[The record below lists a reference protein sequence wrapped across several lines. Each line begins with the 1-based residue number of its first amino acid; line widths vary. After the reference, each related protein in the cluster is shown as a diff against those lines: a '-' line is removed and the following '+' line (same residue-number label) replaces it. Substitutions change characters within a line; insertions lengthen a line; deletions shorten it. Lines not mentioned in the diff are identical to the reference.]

1 MSFHFR
7 DLAMLS
13 LELIEGFILNIPTDY
28 KLGMVKFPIR
38 RKHWIAI
45 RQIGHHYYNL
55 DSKLEAPE
63 VIGGRSELVQYL
75 REQVKSNEKE
85 LLLAVSAEI
94 AQEGTWYQD
103 ENSSEEQNSSTEN
116 KPCDNHETTTAE
128 VESDVAKL
136 KLSEE
141 NAAQNDY
148 GHAPTGQ
155 TGAQTTSIKINCK
168 PAAGNSDS
176 KNNASN
182 GEIKRASSSADKYE
196 VKRCDSRNSELEFT
210 SHS

>member
-1 MSFHFR
+1 
-7 DLAMLS
+7 MLS
-13 LELIEGFILNIPTDY
+13 LDLIEGFILNIPTDY

-45 RQIGHHYYNL
+45 RQIGQHYYNL

-63 VIGGRSELVQYL
+63 VIGGRSELVEYL

-85 LLLAVSAEI
+85 LLLVVSTEI
-94 AQEGTWYQD
+94 AQAGTWYQED
-103 ENSSEEQNSSTEN
+103 EHLSDEQNLSVEN
-116 KPCDNHETTTAE
+116 NPCDSHAATTAE

-136 KLSEE
+136 KFSEE
-141 NAAQNDY
+141 HTTQDDNV
-148 GHAPTGQ
+148 HASTDQVG
-155 TGAQTTSIKINCK
+155 TQTTSIKIHCK

-176 KNNASN
+176 KNNVSN

-196 VKRCDSRNSELEFT
+196 VKRCDSRNSEVEFT

>member
-1 MSFHFR
+1 
-7 DLAMLS
+7 MLS
-13 LELIEGFILNIPTDY
+13 LDLIEGFILNIPTDY

-45 RQIGHHYYNL
+45 RQIGQHYYNL
-55 DSKLEAPE
+55 DSKLEGPE

-75 REQVKSNEKE
+75 GEQVKSNEKE
-85 LLLAVSAEI
+85 LLLVVSTEI
-94 AQEGTWYQD
+94 AQEGTWYQED
-103 ENSSEEQNSSTEN
+103 ENVSEEQNFSAEN
-116 KPCDNHETTTAE
+116 KPCDSHQATSAK
-128 VESDVAKL
+128 VERDVVKL

-141 NAAQNDY
+141 NATQEDNF
-148 GHAPTGQ
+148 HAPIDQ

-168 PAAGNSDS
+168 PAVGNISDN

-182 GEIKRASSSADKYE
+182 EEIKRASSSADKYE
-196 VKRCDSRNSELEFT
+196 VKRCDSRNSEVEFT